1 MSAALAL
8 LLVTS
13 LIGLAE
19 GADRHVPYWTIAIH
33 GGSGTI
39 ARDAPES
46 QREEY
51 RAALSAALQR
61 GAQALAAG
69 GTALD
74 ACELVV
80 TLLEDDPHFNAGLGA
95 AFTEAGTHELDA
107 SIMDGATLRCGAV
120 AAVQTVRHPISLA
133 RAVME
138 RTPHVLLIGSG
149 AEEFADTTT
158 LERVPNSFF
167 STPRRRQMLEE
178 VLQERRAKEAAV
190 EGGPAKIETSAGQ
203 SGSSNADGAGPAT
216 AVSGGPP
223 AKGTVGCVARDLA
236 GNLAAATS
244 TGGLTG
250 KRHGRVGDSPI
261 IGAGCYANGKGAVSC
276 TGTGEEFIRH
286 GVARMVVARMEL
298 LRESVA
304 GAARSLVGTTLRPD
318 DGGLIAMDAEG
329 NIAMA
334 YSSEG
339 MYRGSAAGTADRISR
354 MEVGVFE
361 ECAGI
366 HVAAAPRPAPPSP
379 RTFTGLNGTLL
390 CIGGGLD
397 EQNEPVLRRLGEL
410 TTAAAAARGVPARL
424 LIATTASGDE
434 DGECLNILA
443 GIQHFCPE
451 LVIERI
457 GRSTP
462 RDDAVR
468 LIDSADGM
476 FFTGGDQKR
485 ITALYRPDGI
495 DTPEATA
502 MRRLLERGGVIAG
515 TSAGDAMMGET
526 MFRTGRSAEAL
537 GISSTRRA
545 PGADDDPDQPQPTLG
560 PQLDTGM
567 AFEPWALTD
576 SHFTE
581 RHRIGRLV
589 AALECS
595 GIRLGIGVSEN
606 ACVEF
611 DLADGVARAI
621 GDSSVLLVDVGP
633 LRRIDSSRT
642 SVRAQVLRQG
652 DVVDL
657 NERARSLWRWGSPPE
672 DWPRI
677 TIDSSVP
684 GVKAAVLE
692 AALYSTAQTSPGSV
706 ARLELDGWYIEVWAD
721 PTDAPGRYWLT
732 VGALNL

>member
-51 RAALSAALQR
+51 RTALSAALQR

-80 TLLEDDPHFNAGLGA
+80 TLLEDDPHFNAGLGS

-138 RTPHVLLIGSG
+138 RTPHVLLMGSG

-178 VLQERRAKEAAV
+178 VLQERRAKEGVPAIGGGASAAK
-190 EGGPAKIETSAGQ
+190 G
-203 SGSSNADGAGPAT
+203 ADSAT

-339 MYRGSAAGTADRISR
+339 MYRGSAAGIADRISR
-354 MEVGVFE
+354 MEVGIFE

-366 HVAAAPRPAPPSP
+366 HVAAAPRPMPPP
-379 RTFTGLNGTLL
+379 
-390 CIGGGLD
+390 
-397 EQNEPVLRRLGEL
+397 
-410 TTAAAAARGVPARL
+410 
-424 LIATTASGDE
+424 
-434 DGECLNILA
+434 
-443 GIQHFCPE
+443 
-451 LVIERI
+451 
-457 GRSTP
+457 
-462 RDDAVR
+462 
-468 LIDSADGM
+468 
-476 FFTGGDQKR
+476 
-485 ITALYRPDGI
+485 
-495 DTPEATA
+495 
-502 MRRLLERGGVIAG
+502 
-515 TSAGDAMMGET
+515 
-526 MFRTGRSAEAL
+526 
-537 GISSTRRA
+537 
-545 PGADDDPDQPQPTLG
+545 
-560 PQLDTGM
+560 
-567 AFEPWALTD
+567 
-576 SHFTE
+576 
-581 RHRIGRLV
+581 
-589 AALECS
+589 
-595 GIRLGIGVSEN
+595 
-606 ACVEF
+606 
-611 DLADGVARAI
+611 
-621 GDSSVLLVDVGP
+621 
-633 LRRIDSSRT
+633 
-642 SVRAQVLRQG
+642 
-652 DVVDL
+652 
-657 NERARSLWRWGSPPE
+657 
-672 DWPRI
+672 
-677 TIDSSVP
+677 
-684 GVKAAVLE
+684 
-692 AALYSTAQTSPGSV
+692 
-706 ARLELDGWYIEVWAD
+706 
-721 PTDAPGRYWLT
+721 
-732 VGALNL
+732 